1 MQKSK
6 IEMFITNLNSSI
18 QFESDM
24 TQIDLVK
31 LCTGTM
37 DAVSTFCTSN
47 NLTKIENISQHQ
59 QIFMANES
67 YDSDAAL
74 STITSN
80 DIITLVES
88 CGLKD
93 YRKPACC
100 AAIVNTMDKYYNSPK
115 NGSFLFTNHNK
126 NIKDFGFNT
135 KVMSLEELF
144 PSDLASFLGT
154 QIHSEDFGAGIS
166 KVLPDLRM
174 AITITIMQFHQGIT
188 ARLVPIKVATEPV
201 VQYKRDEYKIYNVSD
216 PEDMDKDLIE
226 LCKNPKPVTNESI
239 KIIPLKDNDSAT
251 EPALVRDGVIRFG
264 ATFNILKLAVDEDK
278 YGHNRINRTDLVAEG
293 PELDKIFITITHGGT
308 TEEFEIAVPFAL
320 KRMTMENNAAHSAMR
335 SSNAS
340 FNVFLNKNSKLSNGT
355 TTTILASLSADEGLN
370 VAITAKPALS
380 LRDGVGKA
388 LGDLKIAKHHI
399 TDAALISA
407 DLNTLFAAT
416 TYNLVGFSFDARY
429 DEQNIRKSQIATR
442 IQTRQMVQVIP
453 PCKNYIVETAIG
465 QPEEDNGA
473 SHVVQV
479 IKIGQDDKTLV
490 TIDKIM
496 KHVYDMANQMF
507 ANPLQ
512 KGIDP
517 GHNYVAGSLVRPRVT
532 MFELDVQT
540 IVSMKDSDLASDI
553 RSIVQLKINNLV
565 EKMLMT
571 TMYTQQLPAG
581 QAPTFRVATSRLVL
595 NTLFAVPHIHNHLD
609 NHVAPSNDGVEFR
622 RVLDSGVV
630 LEFVTSL
637 FDYMETS
644 IIIIPIIPGAPDSI
658 LNWGHNHDHGTVIGN
673 YNHSMDTAAWNRMFA
688 SVREITLPTNPMG
701 MLITVKNIDK
711 AMRLV

>member
-1 MQKSK
+1 MSKSK
-6 IEMFITNLNSSI
+6 IDLFISNLNSNLSYEASMS
-18 QFESDM
+18 QV
-24 TQIDLVK
+24 DLNK
-31 LCTGTM
+31 ICATTM

-47 NLTKIENISQHQ
+47 NLTRVENISQSN

-67 YDSDAAL
+67 YDTDAAL
-74 STITSN
+74 SSITAN
-80 DIITLVES
+80 DIVTLVES
-88 CGLKD
+88 CGIRD
-93 YRKPACC
+93 HRKGSAC
-100 AAIVNTMDKYYNSPK
+100 AAIINVMDKYYNSPK
-115 NGSFLFTNHNK
+115 NGAFLFSNHNK
-126 NIKDFGFNT
+126 NVKEFGYNVQ
-135 KVMSLEELF
+135 VMSLEELL
-144 PSDLASFLGT
+144 PSDLAGMLNTSV
-154 QIHSEDFGAGIS
+154 QSEDFGAGIS

-188 ARLVPIKVATEPV
+188 ARLVPVRVATEPV
-201 VQYKRDEYKIYNVSD
+201 IQYKREDYKIYNVAD
-216 PEDMDKDLIE
+216 PETLDKDLIE

-239 KIIPLKDNDSAT
+239 KIVPLKANDSAT

-264 ATFNILKLAVDEDK
+264 AEANILTLAIDDTK

-293 PELDKIFITITHGGT
+293 PELDKIYFTITSSGT
-308 TEEFEIAVPFAL
+308 TEEFETTAPYAL
-320 KRMTMENNAAHSAMR
+320 RRLVMENNALHSAMR
-335 SSNAS
+335 AANVN
-340 FNVFLNKNSKLSNGT
+340 FNVFLNKNSKQSNGT
-355 TTTILASLSADEGLN
+355 VSALLASFSADEGLN
-370 VAITAKPALS
+370 VALTAKPELS
-380 LRDGVGKA
+380 LRDGRTKA
-388 LGDLKIAKHHI
+388 LGDIKITKHH
-399 TDAALISA
+399 TVNPALISA
-407 DLNTLFAAT
+407 DFNTFFAGVT
-416 TYNLVGFSFDARY
+416 FGLVGYAMDARY

-479 IKIGQDDKTLV
+479 IKIGQDDKTLT

-496 KHVYDMANQMF
+496 KYVYDMGMSMY

-517 GHNYVAGSLVRPRVT
+517 GHHYVAGSLVRPRVT
-532 MFELDVQT
+532 IFNLDVDD
-540 IVSMKDSDLASDI
+540 IVSMKDSDLASDL
-553 RSIVQLKINNLV
+553 RSAVQIKINKLI
-565 EKMLMT
+565 EDLLMD

-581 QAPTFRVATSRLVL
+581 QAPTFRVATSRVIL

-609 NHVAPSNDGVEFR
+609 NHVTPSNDGIEFR

-637 FDYMETS
+637 FDYMEDQV
-644 IIIIPIIPGAPDSI
+644 IIIPIIPGAPDSI
-658 LNWGHNHDHGTVIGN
+658 LNWGHNWDHGTVIGN

-701 MLITVKNIDK
+701 MIIKVTNIDK
-711 AMRLV
+711 AVRLA